1 MNIND
6 KISIGSNKGYLI
18 LKNGNEIKEC
28 SDVGDNLNSS
38 ACSSSNIEKKITPGD
53 RYIFSNYEKVISK
66 SKKKNKI
73 KNKNGKSK
81 KLSDCISIIRK
92 IKNKNE

>member
-1 MNIND
+1 MSIND

-18 LKNGNEIKEC
+18 LKNGNEIIEC

-38 ACSSSNIEKKITPGD
+38 VCSSSNIEKKITPGD

-66 SKKKNKI
+66 SKRKNKI
-73 KNKNGKSK
+73 KNKYGKSK
-81 KLSDCISIIRK
+81 TLSDCISIIRK